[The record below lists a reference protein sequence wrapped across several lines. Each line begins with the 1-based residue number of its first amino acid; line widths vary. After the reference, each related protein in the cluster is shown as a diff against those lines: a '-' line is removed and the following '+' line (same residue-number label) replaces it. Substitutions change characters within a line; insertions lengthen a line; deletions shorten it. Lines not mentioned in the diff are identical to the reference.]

1 MAYDKRELAESVLNF
16 SPIWPHTVGNMT
28 GTHSICEGMNDD
40 ERFGLSFGPFP
51 VRLMKLHLTN
61 HESAELIRMS
71 QSKTGVV
78 F

>member
-28 GTHSICEGMNDD
+28 GTHSICEGMDD
-40 ERFGLSFGPFP
+40 NERFGLSFGIFP
-51 VRLMKLHLTN
+51 ARLMELHLAN
-61 HESAELIRMS
+61 HESAELIRTS
-71 QSKTGVV
+71 QAETGVV